1 MRCLSVYLDKFVALV
16 WVKPSWTDPVCVW
29 AFERM
34 PAFAPRTKIW
44 LADEYDIRSEAEI
57 TDGRQWKLQTSKC
70 AQSKFATESDRFF
83 LQIRLGQ
90 ENLMIIFKM
99 SFIEMER
106 KLHWQLQSFRNCRFV
121 EYVDDLLKSRQ
132 KDVYFPTCTHPYMKV
147 RTEMCKKVLKKIHC

>member
-1 MRCLSVYLDKFVALV
+1 MGVSGN
-16 WVKPSWTDPVCVW
+16 S
-29 AFERM
+29 
-34 PAFAPRTKIW
+34 
-44 LADEYDIRSEAEI
+44 
-57 TDGRQWKLQTSKC
+57 RQ
-70 AQSKFATESDRFF
+70 ANVHNQSSQQKVIVFF